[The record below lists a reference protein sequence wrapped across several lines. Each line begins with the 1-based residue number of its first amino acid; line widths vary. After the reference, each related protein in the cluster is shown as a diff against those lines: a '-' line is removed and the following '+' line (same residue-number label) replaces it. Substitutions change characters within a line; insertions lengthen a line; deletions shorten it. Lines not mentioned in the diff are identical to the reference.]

1 MPRKTAKGIEAL
13 RWVLGLSECIRRAE
27 VDRLEFVAKEKH
39 FEELLP
45 YAVALGLSDLWV
57 GKFAGVLAAPPSWY
71 EGRGFSGGGMGGGG
85 KRAW

>member
-27 VDRLEFVAKEKH
+27 VDRLEFAAKEKH
-39 FEELLP
+39 FEELPP
-45 YAVALGLSDLWV
+45 YAAVLGLSDLRV
-57 GKFAGVLAAPPSWY
+57 RKFAGVLAALPSWY